1 MILVRLWI
9 WRSYIS
15 KAARPVGTPNPPHQS
30 FWNIFHAQGESLLA
44 GTAAFIFIGRLGA
57 VQRSSSNRSRTNV
70 GPNMTLILSND
81 DVAKLLTMR
90 ECIEVMEEAYVEL
103 AEGRGVSR
111 TRSDCFTPTARP
123 DALYSLKSMD
133 GVVPKLGVGAV
144 RINSDI
150 ITWPKRGN
158 NMRREKVPAAPN
170 GRYVGL
176 VLLFSVENGEPLAI
190 LPDGVMQRM
199 RVGAANGLGIKYLAR
214 RNARTVGI
222 LGSGWQAGAQ
232 LMAACAVRDIETIR
246 CFSPNAQNRETF
258 AAETSALL
266 GVEVIPVSQPEEAI
280 KGADIAMC
288 ATNSIDHIFFE
299 RWIEPGMHV
308 SSIKRPEIEVNAVKR
323 ADRVVIHWNEPSP
336 IHVAAEGVVIEEKVE
351 GRGWQ
356 VAEEIDFKTLPTLP
370 ELVVGRVG
378 GRKSDDDVT
387 CFINNIGLGYQFA
400 AAGSVVYRK
409 AKASGLGH
417 DLPTDWFTEDVHP

>member
-1 MILVRLWI
+1 
-9 WRSYIS
+9 
-15 KAARPVGTPNPPHQS
+15 
-30 FWNIFHAQGESLLA
+30 
-44 GTAAFIFIGRLGA
+44 
-57 VQRSSSNRSRTNV
+57 
-70 GPNMTLILSND
+70 MTLILSND
-81 DVAKLLTMR
+81 DVEKLLTMR

-111 TRSDCFTPTARP
+111 TRSDCFTPTARA

-170 GRYVGL
+170 QRYVGL

-190 LPDGVMQRM
+190 LPDGVMQRI

-214 RNARTVGI
+214 ENARTVGI

-232 LMAACAVRDIETIR
+232 LMAACAVRDIQAIR
-246 CFSPNAQNRETF
+246 CFSPNPKNCATF
-258 AAETSALL
+258 AATMSTLL
-266 GVEVIPVSQPEEAI
+266 GVDVTPVDGPEAAI
-280 KGADIAMC
+280 NGADIVMC

-299 RWIEPGMHV
+299 RWIERGMHV
-308 SSIKRPEIEVNAVKR
+308 SSIKRPEIEVAVIKR
-323 ADRVVIHWNEPSP
+323 ADRVVIHWNDPAP
-336 IHVAAEGVVIEEKVE
+336 IHVAAKGVTIEEKVE

-356 VAEEIDFKTLPTLP
+356 LAEEIDFKRLPTLP
-370 ELVVGRVG
+370 ELVVGRVA
-378 GRKSDDDVT
+378 GRKADDDVT

-400 AAGSVVYRK
+400 AAGAVVYRK
-409 AKASGLGH
+409 AKESGLGH
-417 DLPTDWFTEDVHP
+417 QVPTDWFTEDVHP